1 MGSDNGSKEL
11 LLIVMG
17 ALEKIEPPF
26 SSIPQGLDLDF
37 LCLIDYYPV
46 GIPAQYGCIDCTN
59 IFIHVFQCCKL
70 ASNKCSS
77 LLGILDPFPVPRLRN
92 KIQASCPSFD
102 IC

>member
-1 MGSDNGSKEL
+1 
-11 LLIVMG
+11 
-17 ALEKIEPPF
+17 
-26 SSIPQGLDLDF
+26 LDF

-59 IFIHVFQCCKL
+59 IFIHVFQCWKL

-92 KIQASCPSFD
+92 KIQASCPPFD